1 MIFKTRSALVR
12 YKKCRLAVTQY
23 PPLTLTW
30 IFRKLVGNSLLWK
43 PANFD
48 SGCSFHSDFVH
59 DCREVLHSRKEMEKK
74 ITLVNGWYSLTKKPW
89 FPLYFYLISMLLV
102 VFDSVLRAK
111 VLTCSPWLSTGHHS
125 IAHTLGN
132 IFSRGAFQ
140 RCCLLLITPNI
151 LSMTPSK

>member
-12 YKKCRLAVTQY
+12 YKKMPASRY
-23 PPLTLTW
+23 PIPTPYTDMNN
-30 IFRKLVGNSLLWK
+30 RKLVENSLLWK

-59 DCREVLHSRKEMEKK
+59 DCREVLRPQKQMENKH
-74 ITLVNGWYSLTKKPW
+74 ICPCLVLPYKKKPLVQT
-89 FPLYFYLISMLLV
+89 FLLLLLLV
-102 VFDSVLRAK
+102 FAYLRAK

-132 IFSRGAFQ
+132 ISSTGVFQ
-140 RCCLLLITPNI
+140 GYCLLFIAPNI
-151 LSMTPSK
+151 LSLTPSK